1 MVNSGDGCEGG
12 AFALDVVA
20 TGVGEVGGGVVSFG
34 GALGGAGD
42 LDGVRTPRKNRFLR
56 PPSLATTKGGS
67 RDEEVEGSEGG
78 GFGRATGAS
87 QAAVAGS
94 GAAAVA

>member
-1 MVNSGDGCEGG
+1 MGTGFTG
-12 AFALDVVA
+12 ASFAPFALDVVA
-20 TGVGEVGGGVVSFG
+20 TGVGEVGAGVVSFG

-67 RDEEVEGSEGG
+67 LDEEVEGSEGG
-78 GFGRATGAS
+78 GFGRAT
-87 QAAVAGS
+87 VA
-94 GAAAVA
+94 